1 MINTVR
7 VWARKPSRVS
17 DTSVYR
23 EAKQK
28 KEGSAKV
35 RPSFFQGF
43 FKMLEFQADL
53 VLKNIDQET
62 K

>member
-1 MINTVR
+1 
-7 VWARKPSRVS
+7 VS